1 MKKRNQK
8 KINKSITSNLLNAV
22 VIYIVFISVLAAYA
36 LQNLNTVWSKANE
49 GVNQPTTKDLI
60 AILILWLV
68 IYIIRG
74 TILLLPMIISKSKKL
89 PRSRASTY
97 GGIIAAFPAE
107 IFLVVG
113 LLNLVFKQGC
123 ETNGDFDCGWD
134 GVGLIAPLFYSCTLQ
149 IFGMFTGPLI
159 TLATNKNRRKS

>member
-1 MKKRNQK
+1 MKKRKQK

-74 TILLLPMIISKSKKL
+74 TIL
-89 PRSRASTY
+89 
-97 GGIIAAFPAE
+97 
-107 IFLVVG
+107 
-113 LLNLVFKQGC
+113 
-123 ETNGDFDCGWD
+123 
-134 GVGLIAPLFYSCTLQ
+134 
-149 IFGMFTGPLI
+149 
-159 TLATNKNRRKS
+159 ATNKNRRKS